1 MGEVVSLLNG
11 IKASIKRHALGW
23 LIILAI
29 SITIVIS
36 ICGLIMLINRYRT
49 AVKMQIEDKN
59 GSNKALC
66 VITDEMIEAYDHTYY
81 AIGLKRYCEGTNSSH
96 VSGENGIE
104 SFDNSYT
111 SIKAKKLSGVYL
123 CNVYLG
129 SGKKVTFSIK
139 STVKKGNLKIVITDS
154 KGKIIQAIPID
165 QTTEIQFSSVSN
177 ELYFL
182 KCAAES
188 VEFEMVI
195 ARTETE

>member
-1 MGEVVSLLNG
+1 MLNG

-23 LIILAI
+23 LIIL
-29 SITIVIS
+29 ITIVIS

-139 STVKKGNLKIVITDS
+139 STV
-154 KGKIIQAIPID
+154 
-165 QTTEIQFSSVSN
+165 SSR
-177 ELYFL
+177 
-182 KCAAES
+182 S
-188 VEFEMVI
+188 VEVGDTTS
-195 ARTETE
+195 RLVP